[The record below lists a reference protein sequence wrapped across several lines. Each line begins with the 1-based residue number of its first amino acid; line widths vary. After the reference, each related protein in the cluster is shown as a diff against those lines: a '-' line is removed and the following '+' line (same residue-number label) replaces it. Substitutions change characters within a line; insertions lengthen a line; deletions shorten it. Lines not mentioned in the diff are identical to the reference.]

1 MNERVRR
8 IGANEA
14 VFRLVNEQVRALN
27 ATVATA
33 TETMRIVC
41 ECGTQ
46 SCTEQFEIQPGEY
59 ARIRA
64 DASLFIVRPGHD
76 FPEAERVAAEND
88 EYWIVQKDPGLPELI
103 ARATDPRG

>member
-1 MNERVRR
+1 VNERVRR

-14 VFRLVNEQVRALN
+14 VFRLVNEQVRAVN
-27 ATVATA
+27 ATVSTA
-33 TETMRIVC
+33 AETMRIVC
-41 ECGTQ
+41 ECGTKT
-46 SCTEQFEIQPGEY
+46 CVEQFEIQPEEY

-64 DASLFIVRPGHD
+64 DATLFIVEPGHD
-76 FPEAERVAAEND
+76 FPETERVLAEND